1 MSRSE
6 FETAIARFNIAA
18 APAIVDEIM
27 AKYDGNGDGLDYG
40 EMLRCLVTPEGVRDR
55 HGDTVSGMR
64 NMRHL
69 LTSEVPVD
77 IQERKVAAP
86 RLTLGA
92 PRPTTRDVPA
102 ARVSVVRFEHLL
114 LDWMQSRGSGVS
126 GLRKLFAQMDTD
138 GDGELTPEEFA
149 AGLARMHIYPTPDDL
164 NAIIGKYDV
173 NGSGGVR
180 FDEFL
185 KSVSPEH
192 LTPGYAEGNWQSIAH
207 HAPKPANIE
216 PSPNGLYAFEFEKLL
231 MEKIESKLAAN
242 GSARAL
248 FRGLDADRSGF
259 VDRGEFKKWLKVMN
273 FHPDQNAFD
282 TVWRRYDPRGE
293 GLMSYEAFVRRISP
307 RHDPNTSVF

>member
-1 MSRSE
+1 
-6 FETAIARFNIAA
+6 
-18 APAIVDEIM
+18 M

-149 AGLARMHIYPTPDDL
+149 AGLARMHIYPTPDD
-164 NAIIGKYDV
+164 
-173 NGSGGVR
+173 
-180 FDEFL
+180 
-185 KSVSPEH
+185 
-192 LTPGYAEGNWQSIAH
+192 
-207 HAPKPANIE
+207 
-216 PSPNGLYAFEFEKLL
+216 
-231 MEKIESKLAAN
+231 
-242 GSARAL
+242 
-248 FRGLDADRSGF
+248 
-259 VDRGEFKKWLKVMN
+259 
-273 FHPDQNAFD
+273 
-282 TVWRRYDPRGE
+282 
-293 GLMSYEAFVRRISP
+293 
-307 RHDPNTSVF
+307 